1 MTVQFDQSERAIL
14 RIEELMS
21 AGGCDLHLHTHCSDG
36 SDSPAGL
43 VARVRE
49 ARLRAFAI
57 TDHDTL
63 SAIRPAQDALDA
75 LSAEMDESDIPILVP
90 GVELSVD
97 DGRELHLLGYFPFGG
112 EAALEPFLAE
122 QRDRREARNQRMLDH
137 LAEMGYPVPA
147 QEFHESGEEVLG
159 RMQVALL
166 LVKGGYFKSVA
177 DAFDQLLGDG
187 KPGYLERPRPSIA
200 EAIRVI
206 RAAGGAAVLA
216 HPANYGWCG
225 EGSLIRPELIDRLLR
240 YRALGLQGV
249 EAFHGE
255 ASGDAHRQVESAAR
269 IAGLAVTG
277 GSDDHGVHKKHAHLY
292 QGGRRFGQRPP
303 TVVTAALI
311 EGMTSSGEPG
321 LLFARRAGQR
331 SMSGLWEF
339 PGGKVE
345 PGESPEAC
353 LTRELAEELQVE
365 AAVGPL
371 VLALHHDYGPFCIAL
386 LCYQT
391 TVSGTPL
398 LDPEVHDAI
407 VTVTMREARQMDLL
421 GADYVVLDALE
432 QQAGLPL
439 GSVARSTGQST

>member
-1 MTVQFDQSERAIL
+1 MTAHLDQSDRSIQ

-21 AGGCDLHLHTHCSDG
+21 AGGCDLHLHTYCSDG

-43 VARVRE
+43 VTRVRQVG
-49 ARLRAFAI
+49 LRAFAI

-63 SAIRPAQDALDA
+63 SAIRPAQEALDA
-75 LSAEMDESDIPILVP
+75 LSAEVDESDIPVLVP

-112 EAALEPFLAE
+112 ETALETFLAE
-122 QRDRREARNQRMLDH
+122 QRERREARNQRMLDH
-137 LAEMGYPVPA
+137 LAGLGYPIPS

-166 LVKGGYFKSVA
+166 LVKGGYFKTVSEV
-177 DAFDQLLGDG
+177 FDQLLGDG

-225 EGSLIRPELIDRLLR
+225 EGSRIQPELIDRLLR
-240 YRALGLQGV
+240 YRAFGLQGV

-255 ASGDAHRQVESAAR
+255 APEDAHRQIESAAR
-269 IAGLAVTG
+269 IAGLAVTA
-277 GSDDHGVHKKHAHLY
+277 GSDDHGAHKKHARLFRGD
-292 QGGRRFGQRPP
+292 QRFGMRPP

-311 EGMTSSGEPG
+311 EGMTQDGEFG
-321 LLFARRAGQR
+321 LLFARRAGKR
-331 SMSGLWEF
+331 SMCGLWEF

-345 PGESPEAC
+345 SGESPEAC
-353 LTRELAEELQVE
+353 LARELAEELQVE

-371 VLALHHDYGPFCIAL
+371 VLAFHHDYGAFCIVL
-386 LCYQT
+386 MCYQT
-391 TVSGTPL
+391 VISGAPV
-398 LDPEVHDAI
+398 LDPEVHDASVI
-407 VTVTMREARQMDLL
+407 VTLNQARQMDLL
-421 GADYVVLDALE
+421 GADYGVLDFLD
-432 QQAGLPL
+432 QQGGLPL
-439 GSVARSTGQST
+439 GNRLNGVE